1 MTEFGQIYFFLGAIF
16 GQKSITQ
23 NLHFDN
29 AFNPENNLNTQE
41 YPMRKVTT
49 LFFSM
54 SIGMLLASCGNNDDA
69 KKAAAAAAAGPQAY
83 PVFAV
88 KSQTTELNSDY
99 PATIEGIQNI
109 DIRPKVDG
117 FIDKILV
124 DEGAVVKKGQLLF
137 TIMAP
142 QYEQEVRTARAAI
155 SSAEADV
162 HAAQLQV
169 NKTRPL
175 VEKDIIS
182 KYDLDAAQ
190 LTLQSRKAAL
200 AQARATLANAQV
212 NLGYTSITSPVNGIV
227 GSIPFRNGSLVS
239 SSSTEPLTTI
249 ANTSK
254 VYAYFSLNEKQLLDF
269 SKTYKGNTLAQ
280 QMANIPAVSL
290 VLADGTVYAQNGKI
304 ESINSQ
310 INTNTG
316 SASLR
321 ATLPNPIALL
331 KSGGSASVRI
341 PQKVENAILVPQKST
356 IDLQGKK
363 FVYVLG
369 DSAKVISTEIQIMDL
384 AKDKF
389 YVVTKGLKAGDK
401 IVLEGFQS
409 LKDGVKIKPEETNAD
424 TVYADIK

>member
-1 MTEFGQIYFFLGAIF
+1 
-16 GQKSITQ
+16 
-23 NLHFDN
+23 
-29 AFNPENNLNTQE
+29 
-41 YPMRKVTT
+41 MRKVTT

-54 SIGMLLASCGNNDDA
+54 SMGMLLASCGNNDAA

-83 PVFAV
+83 PVFTV
-88 KSQTTELNSDY
+88 NTQNTTLDSDY

-117 FIDKILV
+117 FIEKIFV

-137 TIMAP
+137 TINAP
-142 QYEQEVRTARAAI
+142 QYEQQVRTARAAI

-162 HAAQLQV
+162 NAAQLTV

-200 AQARATLANAQV
+200 AQAKAELVNAQV
-212 NLGYTSITSPVNGIV
+212 NLGYTSVKSPVDGVV

-239 SSSTEPLTTI
+239 STSTQPLTTVS
-249 ANTSK
+249 NTSK

-280 QMANIPAVSL
+280 QMKNIPAVSL

-304 ESINSQ
+304 ESINGQ
-310 INTNTG
+310 INTSTG

-321 ATLPNPIALL
+321 ATFPNPTSLL
-331 KSGGSASVRI
+331 KNGASASVRI
-341 PQKVENAILVPQKST
+341 PQHIENAILIPQKST

-369 DSAKVISTEIQIMDL
+369 DSAKVINTEIEIMDL

-401 IVLEGFQS
+401 VVLEGFQS
-409 LKDGVKIKPEETNAD
+409 LKDGTKIKPEEKNAD
-424 TVYADIK
+424 SVYADIKK

>member
-1 MTEFGQIYFFLGAIF
+1 
-16 GQKSITQ
+16 
-23 NLHFDN
+23 
-29 AFNPENNLNTQE
+29 
-41 YPMRKVTT
+41 MRKVTT
-49 LFFSM
+49 LVFGM
-54 SIGMLLASCGNNDDA
+54 SIAIVLASCGNNDEQ

-83 PVFAV
+83 PVFTVNA
-88 KSQTTELNSDY
+88 QITELNSDY

-117 FIDKILV
+117 FIQKILV

-162 HAAQLQV
+162 NAAQLQV

-200 AQARATLANAQV
+200 AQARAALANAQV
-212 NLGYTSITSPVNGIV
+212 NLGYTSITSPVDGVV
-227 GSIPFRNGSLVS
+227 GSLPFRTGSLVS
-239 SSSTEPLTTI
+239 SSSTEPLTTVS
-249 ANTSK
+249 NTSK

-269 SKTYKGNTLAQ
+269 SKTYKGSTLAQ
-280 QMANIPAVSL
+280 QMKNIPAVSL

-304 ESINSQ
+304 ESINGQ
-310 INTNTG
+310 INTATG

-321 ATLPNPIALL
+321 ATFPNPVSLL
-331 KSGGSASVRI
+331 KNGASASVRV

-369 DSAKVISTEIQIMDL
+369 DSSKIISTEIQIMDL

-409 LKDGVKIKPEETNAD
+409 LKDGAKIKPEEQSAD
-424 TVYADIK
+424 SVYADIKK

>member
-1 MTEFGQIYFFLGAIF
+1 
-16 GQKSITQ
+16 
-23 NLHFDN
+23 
-29 AFNPENNLNTQE
+29 
-41 YPMRKVTT
+41 MRKITT
-49 LFFSM
+49 LFFSI
-54 SIGMLLASCGNNDDA
+54 SIAMILASCGGNDDA

-83 PVFAV
+83 PVFTV
-88 KSQTTELNSDY
+88 NTQTTELNSDY

-117 FIDKILV
+117 FIQKILV

-162 HAAQLQV
+162 NAAQLQV
-169 NKTRPL
+169 NKTKPL

-212 NLGYTSITSPVNGIV
+212 NLGYTSITSPVDGIV

-239 SSSTEPLTTI
+239 SSSTEPLTTVS
-249 ANTSK
+249 NTSK

-269 SKTYKGNTLAQ
+269 SKTYKGNTLSQ
-280 QMANIPAVSL
+280 QMKNIPAVSL

-310 INTNTG
+310 INTSTG
-316 SASLR
+316 SARLR
-321 ATLPNPIALL
+321 ATFPNPITLL

-369 DSAKVISTEIQIMDL
+369 DSSKVISTEIQIMDL

-389 YVVTKGLKAGDK
+389 FVVTKGLKAGDK

-409 LKDGVKIKPEETNAD
+409 LKDGMKIKPEEKSTD
-424 TVYADIK
+424 SVYAELKK

>member
-1 MTEFGQIYFFLGAIF
+1 
-16 GQKSITQ
+16 
-23 NLHFDN
+23 
-29 AFNPENNLNTQE
+29 
-41 YPMRKVTT
+41 
-49 LFFSM
+49 
-54 SIGMLLASCGNNDDA
+54 MLLASCGNNDEQ

-83 PVFAV
+83 PVFTVNA
-88 KSQTTELNSDY
+88 QTTELNSDY

-109 DIRPKVDG
+109 DIRPKIDG
-117 FIDKILV
+117 FIQKILV
-124 DEGAVVKKGQLLF
+124 DEGQVVKKGQLLF

-162 HAAQLQV
+162 NAAQLQV

-200 AQARATLANAQV
+200 AQARATLVNAQV
-212 NLGYTSITSPVNGIV
+212 NLGYTSITSPVDGVV

-239 SSSTEPLTTI
+239 SSSTEPLTTVS
-249 ANTSK
+249 NTSK

-280 QMANIPAVSL
+280 QMKNIPAVSL
-290 VLADGTVYAQNGKI
+290 VLADGNVYAQNGKI
-304 ESINSQ
+304 ESINGQ
-310 INTNTG
+310 INTATG

-321 ATLPNPIALL
+321 ATFPNPISLL
-331 KSGGSASVRI
+331 KSGASASVRI

-369 DSAKVISTEIQIMDL
+369 DSSKIVSTEIQIMDL

-409 LKDGVKIKPEETNAD
+409 LKDGAKIKPEEQSAD
-424 TVYADIK
+424 SVYADIKK

>member
-1 MTEFGQIYFFLGAIF
+1 
-16 GQKSITQ
+16 
-23 NLHFDN
+23 
-29 AFNPENNLNTQE
+29 
-41 YPMRKVTT
+41 MRKVTT
-49 LFFSM
+49 LVFGM
-54 SIGMLLASCGNNDDA
+54 SIAIVLASCGNNDEQ

-83 PVFAV
+83 PVFTVNA
-88 KSQTTELNSDY
+88 QTTELNSDY

-117 FIDKILV
+117 FIQKILV

-162 HAAQLQV
+162 NAAQLQV

-200 AQARATLANAQV
+200 AQARAALANAQL
-212 NLGYTSITSPVNGIV
+212 NLGYTSITSPVDGVV
-227 GSIPFRNGSLVS
+227 GSLPFRTGSLVS
-239 SSSTEPLTTI
+239 SSSTEPLTTVS
-249 ANTSK
+249 NTSK

-269 SKTYKGNTLAQ
+269 SKTYKGSTLAQ
-280 QMANIPAVSL
+280 QMKNIPAVSL

-304 ESINSQ
+304 ESINGQ
-310 INTNTG
+310 INTATG

-321 ATLPNPIALL
+321 ATFPNPVSLL
-331 KSGGSASVRI
+331 KNGASASVRV

-369 DSAKVISTEIQIMDL
+369 DSSKIISTEIQIMDL

-409 LKDGVKIKPEETNAD
+409 LKDGAKIKPEEQSAD
-424 TVYADIK
+424 SVYADIKK

>member
-1 MTEFGQIYFFLGAIF
+1 
-16 GQKSITQ
+16 
-23 NLHFDN
+23 
-29 AFNPENNLNTQE
+29 
-41 YPMRKVTT
+41 MRKVTT

-54 SIGMLLASCGNNDDA
+54 SIAMLLASCGNNDEQ

-83 PVFAV
+83 PVFTVSA
-88 KSQTTELNSDY
+88 QNTELNSDY

-117 FIDKILV
+117 FIQKILV
-124 DEGAVVKKGQLLF
+124 DEGSVVKKGQLLF

-142 QYEQEVRTARAAI
+142 QYEQEVRTAKAAI

-162 HAAQLQV
+162 NAAQLQV
-169 NKTRPL
+169 NKTKPL

-200 AQARATLANAQV
+200 AQARATLANAKV
-212 NLGYTSITSPVNGIV
+212 NLGYTSITSPVDGVV
-227 GSIPFRNGSLVS
+227 GSIPYRNGSLVS
-239 SSSTEPLTTI
+239 STSAEPLTTVS
-249 ANTSK
+249 NVSK

-269 SKTYKGNTLAQ
+269 SNKYKGSTLKQ
-280 QMANIPAVSL
+280 QMNNIPAVSL
-290 VLADGTVYAQNGKI
+290 VLADGTIYAQNGKI
-304 ESINSQ
+304 EAINGQ
-310 INTNTG
+310 INTATG

-321 ATLPNPIALL
+321 ATFPNPVALL
-331 KSGGSASVRI
+331 KSGASASVRI

-369 DSAKVISTEIQIMDL
+369 DSSKIISTEIQIMDL

-409 LKDGVKIKPEETNAD
+409 LKDGVVIKPEEQSAD
-424 TVYADIK
+424 SVYADIKK

>member
-1 MTEFGQIYFFLGAIF
+1 
-16 GQKSITQ
+16 
-23 NLHFDN
+23 
-29 AFNPENNLNTQE
+29 
-41 YPMRKVTT
+41 MRKVTT
-49 LFFSM
+49 LFFSI
-54 SIGMLLASCGNNDDA
+54 SIAMVLASCGGNDDA

-83 PVFAV
+83 PVFTVNA
-88 KSQTTELNSDY
+88 QTTELNSDY

-117 FIDKILV
+117 FIQKIFV
-124 DEGAVVKKGQLLF
+124 DEGTVVKKGQLLF

-162 HAAQLQV
+162 NAAQLHV
-169 NKTRPL
+169 NKTKPL

-200 AQARATLANAQV
+200 AQARATLANARV
-212 NLGYTSITSPVNGIV
+212 NLGYTSITSPVDGIV
-227 GSIPFRNGSLVS
+227 GSIPFRTGSLVS
-239 SSSTEPLTTI
+239 SSSTEPLTTVS
-249 ANTSK
+249 NTSK

-269 SKTYKGNTLAQ
+269 SKTYKGNTLSQ
-280 QMANIPAVSL
+280 QMKNIPPVSL

-321 ATLPNPIALL
+321 ATFPNPIALL

-341 PQKVENAILVPQKST
+341 PQKVENAILVPQTST
-356 IDLQGKK
+356 VDLQGKK

-369 DSAKVISTEIQIMDL
+369 DSAKVTSTEIQIMDL

-389 YVVTKGLKAGDK
+389 YVVTKGLKVGDK

-409 LKDGVKIKPEETNAD
+409 LKDGTKIKPEERSAD
-424 TVYADIK
+424 SVYADIKK

>member
-1 MTEFGQIYFFLGAIF
+1 
-16 GQKSITQ
+16 
-23 NLHFDN
+23 
-29 AFNPENNLNTQE
+29 
-41 YPMRKVTT
+41 MRKVTT

-54 SIGMLLASCGNNDDA
+54 SMGMLLASCGNNDAA

-83 PVFAV
+83 PVFTV
-88 KSQTTELNSDY
+88 NTQNTTLDSDY

-117 FIDKILV
+117 FIEKIFV

-137 TIMAP
+137 TINAP
-142 QYEQEVRTARAAI
+142 QYEQQVRTARAAI

-162 HAAQLQV
+162 NAAQLTV

-200 AQARATLANAQV
+200 AQAKAELVNAQV
-212 NLGYTSITSPVNGIV
+212 NLGYTSVKSPVDGVV

-239 SSSTEPLTTI
+239 STSTQPLTTVS
-249 ANTSK
+249 NTSK

-280 QMANIPAVSL
+280 QMKNIPAVSL

-304 ESINSQ
+304 ESINGQ
-310 INTNTG
+310 INTSTG

-321 ATLPNPIALL
+321 ATFPNPTSLL
-331 KSGGSASVRI
+331 KNGASASVRI
-341 PQKVENAILVPQKST
+341 PQHIENAILIPQKST

-369 DSAKVISTEIQIMDL
+369 DSAKTINTEIEIMDL
-384 AKDKF
+384 AKGKF

-401 IVLEGFQS
+401 VVLEGFQS
-409 LKDGVKIKPEETNAD
+409 LKDGTKIKPEEKSAD
-424 TVYADIK
+424 SVYADIKK

>member
-1 MTEFGQIYFFLGAIF
+1 
-16 GQKSITQ
+16 
-23 NLHFDN
+23 
-29 AFNPENNLNTQE
+29 
-41 YPMRKVTT
+41 MRKVTT

-54 SIGMLLASCGNNDDA
+54 SIGMLLASCGNNEDA

-83 PVFAV
+83 PVFTVNA
-88 KSQTTELNSDY
+88 QDTELGSDY

-117 FIDKILV
+117 FVQKIYV

-162 HAAQLQV
+162 NAAQLQV
-169 NKTRPL
+169 NKTKPL

-190 LTLQSRKAAL
+190 LTLQSRRAAL
-200 AQARATLANAQV
+200 AQAKAALANAQV
-212 NLGYTSITSPVNGIV
+212 NLGYTSITSPVDGVV
-227 GSIPFRNGSLVS
+227 GSIPFRTGSLVS
-239 SSSTEPLTTI
+239 SAGTEPLTTVS
-249 ANTSK
+249 NTSK

-280 QMANIPAVSL
+280 QMKNIPDVNL
-290 VLADGTVYAQNGKI
+290 VLADGSVYAQNGKI
-304 ESINSQ
+304 ESINGQ
-310 INTNTG
+310 INTATG

-321 ATLPNPIALL
+321 ATFPNPIFLL

-341 PQKVENAILVPQKST
+341 PQHVSNAILVPQTST
-356 IDLQGKK
+356 TDLQGKK

-369 DSAKVISTEIQIMDL
+369 DSSKVINTEIEVMEL
-384 AKDKF
+384 TKGKF
-389 YVVTKGLKAGDK
+389 YVVTKGLKSGNK

-409 LKDGVKIKPEETNAD
+409 LKDGVKIKPEEKSSES
-424 TVYADIK
+424 VYADIKK

>member
-1 MTEFGQIYFFLGAIF
+1 
-16 GQKSITQ
+16 
-23 NLHFDN
+23 
-29 AFNPENNLNTQE
+29 
-41 YPMRKVTT
+41 MRKVTT
-49 LFFSM
+49 LFFSI
-54 SIGMLLASCGNNDDA
+54 SIGMLLASCGNDDEA

-83 PVFAV
+83 PVFTVSA
-88 KSQTTELNSDY
+88 QTTELNSDY

-117 FIDKILV
+117 FIQKILV
-124 DEGAVVKKGQLLF
+124 DEGSVVKKGQLLF

-162 HAAQLQV
+162 NAAQLQV

-200 AQARATLANAQV
+200 AQAKAALVNAQV
-212 NLGYTSITSPVNGIV
+212 NLGYTSITSPVDGVV
-227 GSIPFRNGSLVS
+227 GSIPFRTGSLVS
-239 SSSTEPLTTI
+239 STSTEPLTTVS
-249 ANTSK
+249 NTSK

-269 SKTYKGNTLAQ
+269 SKTYKGNTLTQ
-280 QMANIPAVSL
+280 QMKNIPAVSL
-290 VLADGTVYAQNGKI
+290 ILADGTVYAQNGKI
-304 ESINSQ
+304 EAINGQ
-310 INTNTG
+310 INTATG

-321 ATLPNPIALL
+321 ATFPNPISLL
-331 KSGGSASVRI
+331 KSGASASVRI

-356 IDLQGKK
+356 VDLQGKK
-363 FVYVLG
+363 FVYVVG
-369 DSAKVISTEIQIMDL
+369 DSAKIVNTEIEIMDL

-409 LKDGVKIKPEETNAD
+409 LKDGVKIKPQVKSAD
-424 TVYADIK
+424 SVYADIKK

>member
-1 MTEFGQIYFFLGAIF
+1 M
-16 GQKSITQ
+16 K
-23 NLHFDN
+23 
-29 AFNPENNLNTQE
+29 
-41 YPMRKVTT
+41 KVTT
-49 LFFSM
+49 LFFSL
-54 SIGMLLASCGNNDDA
+54 SIGLLLASCGNSDEE

-83 PVFAV
+83 PVFTVNA
-88 KSQTTELNSDY
+88 QNTELGSEY

-117 FIDKILV
+117 FIQKIFV
-124 DEGAVVKKGQLLF
+124 DEGTVVKKGQLLF

-162 HAAQLQV
+162 NSAQLQV
-169 NKTRPL
+169 NKTKPL

-200 AQARATLANAQV
+200 AQAKAALANAQV
-212 NLGYTSITSPVNGIV
+212 NLGYTSITSPVEGVV
-227 GSIPFRNGSLVS
+227 GSIPFRTGSLVS
-239 SSSTEPLTTI
+239 SASTEPLTTVS
-249 ANTSK
+249 NTSK

-280 QMANIPAVSL
+280 QMKNIPAVNL
-290 VLADGTVYAQNGKI
+290 ILADGSTYPQFGKI
-304 ESINSQ
+304 ESINGQ
-310 INTNTG
+310 INTSTG

-321 ATLPNPIALL
+321 ATFPNAMSVL

-341 PQKVENAILVPQKST
+341 PQHVSNAILIPQKST

-369 DSAKVISTEIQIMDL
+369 DSSKIISTEIEVMEL

-401 IVLEGFQS
+401 VVLEGFQS
-409 LKDGVKIKPEETNAD
+409 LKDGVKIKPEVKSTES
-424 TVYADIK
+424 VYAGIKK

>member
-1 MTEFGQIYFFLGAIF
+1 
-16 GQKSITQ
+16 
-23 NLHFDN
+23 
-29 AFNPENNLNTQE
+29 
-41 YPMRKVTT
+41 MRKVTT

-54 SIGMLLASCGNNDDA
+54 SIGMLLASCGNNDEA

-83 PVFAV
+83 PVFTV
-88 KSQTTELNSDY
+88 NTQNTTLDSDY

-117 FIDKILV
+117 FIEKIFV

-137 TIMAP
+137 TINAP
-142 QYEQEVRTARAAI
+142 QYEQQVRTAKAAI

-162 HAAQLQV
+162 NAAQLTV
-169 NKTRPL
+169 NKTKPL

-200 AQARATLANAQV
+200 AQAKAELVNAKV
-212 NLGYTSITSPVNGIV
+212 NLGYTSITSPVDGVV

-239 SSSTEPLTTI
+239 SSSTQPLTTVS
-249 ANTSK
+249 NTSK

-269 SKTYKGNTLAQ
+269 SSTYKGNTLAQ
-280 QMANIPAVSL
+280 QMKNIPAVSL
-290 VLADGTVYAQNGKI
+290 VLADGSIYAQNGKI
-304 ESINSQ
+304 ESINGQ

-321 ATLPNPIALL
+321 ATFPNPVFLL
-331 KSGGSASVRI
+331 KNGASASVRI
-341 PQKVENAILVPQKST
+341 PQHVENAILIPQKST

-363 FVYVLG
+363 FVYILG
-369 DSAKVISTEIQIMDL
+369 DSAKVINTQIEVLEL
-384 AKDKF
+384 AKGNF
-389 YVVTKGLKAGDK
+389 YVVTKGLKTGDK
-401 IVLEGFQS
+401 VILEGFQS
-409 LKDGVKIKPEETNAD
+409 LKDGTKIKPEEKAAD
-424 TVYADIK
+424 SVYAEIKK

>member
-1 MTEFGQIYFFLGAIF
+1 
-16 GQKSITQ
+16 
-23 NLHFDN
+23 
-29 AFNPENNLNTQE
+29 
-41 YPMRKVTT
+41 MRKVTT

-54 SIGMLLASCGNNDDA
+54 SIGMLLASCGNKDA
-69 KKAAAAAAAGPQAY
+69 KNAAAPAGPQAY
-83 PVFAV
+83 PVFTV

-117 FIDKILV
+117 FIQKILV

-142 QYEQEVRTARAAI
+142 QYEQEVRTAKAAI

-162 HAAQLQV
+162 FAAQLQV
-169 NKTRPL
+169 NKTKPL

-190 LTLQSRKAAL
+190 LTLQSKKAAL
-200 AQARATLANAQV
+200 AQAKATLANAQV
-212 NLGYTSITSPVNGIV
+212 NLGYTSITSPVDGIV
-227 GSIPFRNGSLVS
+227 GSIPYRNGSLVS
-239 SSSTEPLTTI
+239 STSTEPLTTVS
-249 ANTSK
+249 NTSK

-280 QMANIPAVSL
+280 QMSNIPAVSL

-321 ATLPNPIALL
+321 ATFPNPIALL

-341 PQKVENAILVPQKST
+341 PQHVENAILVPQKST

-369 DSAKVISTEIQIMDL
+369 DSSKIVSTEIQIMDL

-409 LKDGVKIKPEETNAD
+409 LKDGAKIKPEEQSAD
-424 TVYADIK
+424 SVYADIKK